1 MDIFM
6 RKNSFINNKGR
17 ACDKPILKK
26 KRLLTENISSY
37 SFPAVAKST
46 AGRRNPS
53 HLLATRHAPSVFF
66 YVVAFAHLSL
76 AQWFLSLCAYRVM
89 VAQAGQPSGWPV
101 SNKAG
106 IPTPVWA
113 TTSKCRNLGGSNN
126 QYLLEVA
133 VWLLPLSL
141 FARNSP
147 IYSWP
152 FAAQTFAPY
161 LAASKSQHLLK
172 SMPGVLWPKTLCWP
186 LLAACLAQRRRCVM
200 SNKPQNVF
208 PYAFSNEGHD
218 KILRAH
224 QASACLAELLALAA
238 SNTQSS
244 ISLQGM
250 AALFESLAD
259 QLDGAIGCSE
269 MFQGEVKMGENDVE

>member
-1 MDIFM
+1 MDICM
-6 RKNSFINNKGR
+6 RKNLFINNTYCV
-17 ACDKPILKK
+17 CDRPIFKK
-26 KRLLTENISSY
+26 KILPTENISSY

-46 AGRRNPS
+46 AGRRNPNK
-53 HLLATRHAPSVFF
+53 LQATYDAPSVFF
-66 YVVAFAHLSL
+66 CVVASVHLFFAGLI
-76 AQWFLSLCAYRVM
+76 RVESM
-89 VAQAGQPSGWPV
+89 VGWAGLTSVRPV
-101 SNKAG
+101 SCNAG
-106 IPTPVWA
+106 IPTPVQL
-113 TTSKCRNLGGSNN
+113 TTQECRNSRGEISSQL
-126 QYLLEVA
+126 QEVA

-141 FARNSP
+141 FVRNSLT
-147 IYSWP
+147 YSWP

-161 LAASKSQHLLK
+161 LAVSKSQHLLK
-172 SMPGVLWPKTLCWP
+172 GMRGVLWPKTLCWP
-186 LLAACLAQRRRCVM
+186 LLDACLVQHRRRVM
-200 SNKPQNVF
+200 TNKAQNVF

-259 QLDGAIGCSE
+259 QLDRAIGCSE
-269 MFQGEVKMGENDVE
+269 MFQGEANVGKNDAE